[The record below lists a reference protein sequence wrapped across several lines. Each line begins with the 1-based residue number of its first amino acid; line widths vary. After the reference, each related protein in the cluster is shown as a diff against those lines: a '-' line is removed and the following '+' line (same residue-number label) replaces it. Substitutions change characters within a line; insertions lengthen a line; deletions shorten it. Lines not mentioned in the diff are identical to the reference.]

1 MEEIQSQSDN
11 YRSSSSSASSP
22 VSRVPSSNFFYLRK
36 PGSLRQ
42 PISFEDSPDWGED
55 NTDVEV
61 RVEEGG
67 GDSINT
73 ATTPV
78 SPSLSKLNSGSLP
91 SPPLPEGAVVARKI
105 VGASIVWKDLTV
117 TIKGKRKYSDRVIKS
132 SNGYALPGTMTVI
145 MGPGKSGKSTLLRAL
160 AGRLDDSAK
169 TYGEVFVN
177 GAKSTLQYGSYGF
190 VERKNTLIG
199 SLTVR
204 EFLYYSALLQ
214 LPGFFYQKKSVV
226 EDAILAMSLGDY
238 ANKLIGGHCYMK
250 GLPSGER
257 RRVSIARELVMRPQ
271 VLFIDEPLYRL
282 DSVSALL
289 MMVTLKKLASTGCTL
304 VFTIYQSSTEVF
316 GLYDR
321 ICLLSNGNTLF
332 FGETLA
338 CLQHFS
344 NAGFPCPIMQ
354 SPSDHFLRAI
364 NTDFDRIIAMCKT
377 WQDDHGDFSSVN
389 MDTAV
394 AIRTLEE
401 TYRSSADSA
410 AVETMIHRL
419 TEREG
424 PTLKSKGKASSATRI
439 AVLTWRSLLIMSREW
454 KYFWLR
460 LILCMLLALC
470 VGTAFSDLGHS
481 LSSVGTRVAAIFV
494 FVSFASLLSI
504 VGVPAHLREVKVYAC
519 EDSNQHSGGI
529 VFLTG
534 QILAS
539 FPFLFLISI
548 SSSLVFY
555 FLVGLRN
562 DFSFMMY
569 FVLNFFM
576 CLLVNE
582 GMVLVVATILQ
593 DMFWSISTLVF
604 IHVVMMLSAGYFRIR
619 SALPGAGLL
628 ENEYDGT
635 SFAVGQ
641 VRTISG
647 YQALHNVYD
656 VSPDAY
662 SKWKNLL
669 ILSLMAL
676 GCSMAADIHRL
687 ICRWWDLS
695 WAHIGGLLGDVIL
708 KNKLKR
714 LKSNPKI
721 WADKIRNEASQR
733 IIDLKAKLME
743 WDSKAELGLICDE
756 DIHARETDVF
766 ELMRLN
772 QYEQALMKQKSRI
785 KWVVED
791 RQFLEMPITM
801 EEVKRS
807 VWDCAGSKSPG
818 PDGFNFN
825 FIKRTWEIIK
835 SEFFGSIKY
844 FEENSRLCHGCNTSF
859 ISHIPKV
866 SDPIELADFRPFSL
880 IGCVYKALSKV
891 LATRLTSVI
900 HKVVRHNQTSFI
912 SRRQILDGALLAN
925 KIISFANRSDL
936 KLLCLKVDFE
946 KAFDC
951 VCWSFLD
958 DTMVNMGFGDKWPS
972 WIHEYLSSASI
983 SVLVNGSPTREF
995 LMRTGLRQ
1003 GDPLSPYLFLIVA
1016 ESLQV
1021 TTIDACSKRIFY
1033 GISLP
1038 NVGENISLL

>member
-22 VSRVPSSNFFYLRK
+22 ASRVPSSNFFYLRK
-36 PGSLRQ
+36 PGALRQ
-42 PISFEDSPDWGED
+42 PISFEDSPDWEEP
-55 NTDVEV
+55 DVEV
-61 RVEEGG
+61 RVEESGGGG

-73 ATTPV
+73 ATTPI
-78 SPSLSKLNSGSLP
+78 SPSLSKLNSGSMP

-105 VGASIVWKDLTV
+105 AGATMVWKDLTV

-169 TYGEVFVN
+169 TYGEVFIN
-177 GAKSTLQYGSYGF
+177 GAKSKLQYGSYGF

-271 VLFIDEPLYRL
+271 VLFIDEPLYQL

-304 VFTIYQSSTEVF
+304 IFTIYQSSTEVF

-377 WQDDHGDFSSVN
+377 WQDDNGDFSSVN
-389 MDTAV
+389 MDTAI

-401 TYRSSADSA
+401 TYRSSADAA
-410 AVETMIHRL
+410 AVETMILRL

-424 PTLKSKGKASSATRI
+424 PSLKSKGKANSATRI

-454 KYFWLR
+454 KYYWLR

-470 VGTAFSDLGHS
+470 VGTAFSGLGHS
-481 LSSVGTRVAAIFV
+481 LSSVATRVAAIFV

-504 VGVPAHLREVKVYAC
+504 VGVPAQLKEVKVYGC
-519 EDSNQHSGGI
+519 EDSNQHSGGL

-534 QILAS
+534 QLFAS
-539 FPFLFLISI
+539 LPFLFLISI

-582 GMVLVVATILQ
+582 GIVLVVATILQ
-593 DMFWSISTLVF
+593 DMFWTISTLMF
-604 IHVVMMLSAGYFRIR
+604 IHVMMMLSAGYFRIR
-619 SALPGAGLL
+619 SALPGPVWMYPISYISFHTYSIQGLL

-647 YQALHNVYD
+647 YQALHN
-656 VSPDAY
+656 
-662 SKWKNLL
+662 
-669 ILSLMAL
+669 
-676 GCSMAADIHRL
+676 
-687 ICRWWDLS
+687 IC
-695 WAHIGGLLGDVIL
+695 
-708 KNKLKR
+708 
-714 LKSNPKI
+714 
-721 WADKIRNEASQR
+721 
-733 IIDLKAKLME
+733 
-743 WDSKAELGLICDE
+743 
-756 DIHARETDVF
+756 
-766 ELMRLN
+766 
-772 QYEQALMKQKSRI
+772 
-785 KWVVED
+785 
-791 RQFLEMPITM
+791 LEM
-801 EEVKRS
+801 VDGSSGGFRVAVVVADLDLVVVDS
-807 VWDCAGSKSPG
+807 VYCGGVVFKA
-818 PDGFNFN
+818 
-825 FIKRTWEIIK
+825 IM
-835 SEFFGSIKY
+835 
-844 FEENSRLCHGCNTSF
+844 
-859 ISHIPKV
+859 V
-866 SDPIELADFRPFSL
+866 SDLNI
-880 IGCVYKALSKV
+880 
-891 LATRLTSVI
+891 
-900 HKVVRHNQTSFI
+900 VVVASSFG
-912 SRRQILDGALLAN
+912 LVGDGGGGMW
-925 KIISFANRSDL
+925 
-936 KLLCLKVDFE
+936 C
-946 KAFDC
+946 
-951 VCWSFLD
+951 
-958 DTMVNMGFGDKWPS
+958 
-972 WIHEYLSSASI
+972 
-983 SVLVNGSPTREF
+983 SPTF
-995 LMRTGLRQ
+995 
-1003 GDPLSPYLFLIVA
+1003 
-1016 ESLQV
+1016 
-1021 TTIDACSKRIFY
+1021 
-1033 GISLP
+1033 
-1038 NVGENISLL
+1038 